1 MCMPIGKGLREEGK
15 TTHKGLE
22 WLNDS
27 ILYFVLRINM
37 E

>member
-1 MCMPIGKGLREEGK
+1 MCVPIGKGLREEGK
-15 TTHKGLE
+15 MTHKRLE

-27 ILYFVLRINM
+27 TLYFVLRINM